1 MSCAFGVACE
11 SGWVRCSR
19 CVVKLLGGIGRFERT
34 CGVPVKLLGRGFG
47 CIRPSSCLVAGCTLL
62 VGVVKMTGGS
72 EQAVA
77 SCSDCKE
84 MGSIARD
91 LGSSCGAGTT
101 YRQFAWRRVVA
112 FIVGRVAGC
121 ECCLLCRQFAWR
133 HRVVSCCS
141 ALPESGRLARV
152 ADLGRSCQ
160 AAWQGRWL
168 HLAVKLLGG
177 RVHIVSWCRPAV
189 WWH

>member
-1 MSCAFGVACE
+1 MCVWCCVRERLGAMFSLCRQAAWRHRSFREDMWRSCQAAWQGLWLYSA
-11 SGWVRCSR
+11 
-19 CVVKLLGGIGRFERT
+19 VKLLGGRVYIVSWCCQDLSGQ
-34 CGVPVKLLGRGFG
+34 LL
-47 CIRPSSCLVAGCTLL
+47 C
-62 VGVVKMTGGS
+62 
-72 EQAVA
+72 AV
-77 SCSDCKE
+77 
-84 MGSIARD
+84 IARD

-121 ECCLLCRQFAWR
+121 ECCLLCRQSAWR